1 MKALRIIPYFYLFIA
16 LLFIYDFIDKII
28 KGEGYFWLG
37 LAIAA
42 VAIFMFFFRR
52 NSVRRMEG
60 YKNNQP
66 KK

>member
-16 LLFIYDFIDKII
+16 LLFIYDAVTKIQAGQ
-28 KGEGYFWLG
+28 KDFWISLVV
-37 LAIAA
+37 AA

-52 NSVRRMEG
+52 KFAKKMDDR
-60 YKNNQP
+60 NN